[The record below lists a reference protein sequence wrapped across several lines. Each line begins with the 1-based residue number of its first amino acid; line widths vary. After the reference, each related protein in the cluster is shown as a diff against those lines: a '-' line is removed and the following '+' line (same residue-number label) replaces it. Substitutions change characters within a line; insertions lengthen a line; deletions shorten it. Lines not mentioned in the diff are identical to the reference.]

1 MSVTTFNFSDL
12 VSKLIAEK
20 VCQKEAARVEKAT
33 ALDTGK
39 KKGKP

>member
-20 VCQKEAARVEKAT
+20 VCQKEAAQVEEAT
-33 ALDTGK
+33 ALYTGK